1 MALLAAAR
9 ARCLITTAV
18 VCCCLGPFVQAQPA
32 TPIEA
37 NVKAVY
43 LFNFVKYVSWP
54 AATERSDPDV
64 RICVTAND
72 AFFTLLQAT
81 VQGEEIDGRPL
92 QPVAL
97 DGLDAAATCHILY
110 VGDSQ
115 TLDAKAWLTAVKGRQ
130 VLTVADGALNDDT
143 VIAFVREDNRIR
155 FDISR
160 ASASRRGI
168 TVSSKLLRLARQ
180 VKDR

>member
-1 MALLAAAR
+1 MPV
-9 ARCLITTAV
+9 V
-18 VCCCLGPFVQAQPA
+18 VCLSLGQFVAAQQEP
-32 TPIEA
+32 PIEA
-37 NVKAVY
+37 NAKAVFLY
-43 LFNFVKYVSWP
+43 NFVKYVAWP
-54 AATERSDPDV
+54 SAAGEPRPADV

-72 AFFTLLQAT
+72 AFFALLQAA
-81 VQGEEIDGRPL
+81 VQGEAVDGRPL

-97 DGLDAAATCHILY
+97 DGLDDAKTCQILY
-110 VGDSQ
+110 IGDPQ
-115 TLDAKAWLTAVKGRQ
+115 TPDAKAWLTAVRGHQ
-130 VLTVADGALNDDT
+130 VLTVADGVLNDET